1 VLERRGETGF
11 VSVAET
17 TGSDGTPTVPRL
29 RLCGITKRFPGVV
42 ANRDVDLEVY
52 GGEVLAILGENG
64 AGKSTLM
71 NVVSGMLQPDA
82 GSIEIDGK
90 PVRIRNPSDARKLG
104 IGMVYQHFALVPTLT
119 VAENLALAASGSRIF
134 SNTRRIAERV
144 TALSR
149 AYHLEIDPHAV
160 VGDLSVGTRQRV
172 EIVKLLFRGAE
183 ILIFDEPTSVLTPVE
198 WQHLVKIL
206 RNLAAEGHSIIF
218 ITHKLDELMQV
229 ADRCTVLRH
238 GEVAGTVSVAN
249 TDKAQLARMTVGRDV
264 LFEVSTKAARPGD
277 VVVAASDLTLRSDQG
292 RARLDGVSFELRQGE
307 ILGVAGVDGNGQREL
322 ARVLT
327 GLERATAG
335 QFRFGDEWRTSIL
348 PIEFSRRGGAY
359 IPEDRHRTSV
369 ALDLSV
375 RDNLLMKELA
385 LGRFQR
391 GGVIS
396 ERAGDQFCDE
406 LMKEFDIRAPSSRVR
421 IRQLSG
427 GNQQKVV
434 LARELARRPKFLI
447 AAQPTRGLD
456 VGAAEFVLRRLETE
470 KERGC
475 AILMISTELEEV
487 LQLADRIAVMV
498 DGRFLAVLDRREATY
513 ERLGLLLGGEAVD
526 DNRTDLTDIDA

>member
-1 VLERRGETGF
+1 MAQTV
-11 VSVAET
+11 
-17 TGSDGTPTVPRL
+17 GSDRSPTVPRL

-42 ANRDVDLEVY
+42 ANRDVSLEVH

-71 NVVSGMLQPDA
+71 NVVSGMLQPES
-82 GSIEIDGK
+82 GSIEVDGK
-90 PVRIRNPSDARKLG
+90 PVRIRNPADARKLG

-119 VAENLALAASGSRIF
+119 VAENLALGASGTRIF
-134 SNTRRIAERV
+134 SNTRRIAEQV
-144 TALSR
+144 TGLSR
-149 AYHLEIDPHAV
+149 AYHLEVDPHAV

-198 WQHLVKIL
+198 WHHLVRIL

-238 GEVAGTVSVAN
+238 GEVAGTVSVAA
-249 TDKAQLARMTVGRDV
+249 TDKAQLARMTVGREI
-264 LFEVSTKAARPGD
+264 LFQVSTKAARPGR
-277 VVVAASDLTLRSDQG
+277 VVVAAEGLTMRSDDG
-292 RARLDGVSFELRQGE
+292 RPRLDGVSFELREGE

-327 GLERATAG
+327 GLDAATG
-335 QFRFGDEWRTSIL
+335 GRFRFGDEWRTSIQ
-348 PIEFSRRGGAY
+348 PIDFYRRGGAY
-359 IPEDRHRTSV
+359 IPEDRHHTSV
-369 ALDLSV
+369 ALELSV

-385 LGRFQR
+385 LGRMQR
-391 GGVIS
+391 GGVVS
-396 ERAGDQFCDE
+396 ERAADE
-406 LMKEFDIRAPSSRVR
+406 YCTTLMQEFDVRAPSPRVR

-434 LARELARRPKFLI
+434 LARELSRTPQLLI

-456 VGAAEFVLRRLETE
+456 VGAAEFVMRRLVAE

-487 LQLADRIAVMV
+487 LQLSDRVAVMV
-498 DGRFLAVLDRREATY
+498 DGRFLAVLDRQDATY

-526 DNRTDLTDIDA
+526 DLGGELTEVDA

>member
-1 VLERRGETGF
+1 VKEEF

-17 TGSDGTPTVPRL
+17 VGSDGNPMVPRL

-71 NVVSGMLQPDA
+71 SVVSGMLQPEA

-119 VAENLALAASGSRIF
+119 VAENLALGGTSNRFFA
-134 SNTRRIAERV
+134 NTRRIAEQV

-149 AYHLEIDPHAV
+149 AYHLEVDPHAT
-160 VGDLSVGTRQRV
+160 VGHLSVGTRQRV
-172 EIVKLLFRGAE
+172 EIVKLLFRGAD

-249 TDKAQLARMTVGRDV
+249 TEKAQLARMTVGREV
-264 LFEVSTKAARPGD
+264 LFEISTKTARPGP
-277 VVVAASDLTLRSDQG
+277 VVVAAEDLTLQPEQG
-292 RARLDGVSFELRQGE
+292 RPRLDGVSFELREGE

-322 ARVLT
+322 AQVLT

-335 QFRFGDEWRTSIL
+335 RFRFGDEWRASIL
-348 PIEFSRRGGAY
+348 PIEFYRRGGAF
-359 IPEDRHRTSV
+359 IPEDRHHTSV
-369 ALDLSV
+369 ALELSV
-375 RDNLLMKELA
+375 RDNLVMKELA

-396 ERAGDQFCDE
+396 EKAADAFCIQ
-406 LMKEFDIRAPSSRVR
+406 LMEEFDIRAPSPRVR

-434 LARELARRPKFLI
+434 LARELTRRPRLLI

-456 VGAAEFVLRRLETE
+456 VGAAEFVLRRLEAE

-487 LQLADRIAVMV
+487 LQLSDRVAVMV
-498 DGRFLAVLDRREATY
+498 DGRFLAVLDRSEATY

-526 DNRTDLTDIDA
+526 DTTSKLRDVDA

>member
-1 VLERRGETGF
+1 
-11 VSVAET
+11 
-17 TGSDGTPTVPRL
+17 
-29 RLCGITKRFPGVV
+29 
-42 ANRDVDLEVY
+42 
-52 GGEVLAILGENG
+52 
-64 AGKSTLM
+64 
-71 NVVSGMLQPDA
+71 
-82 GSIEIDGK
+82 
-90 PVRIRNPSDARKLG
+90 
-104 IGMVYQHFALVPTLT
+104 
-119 VAENLALAASGSRIF
+119 
-134 SNTRRIAERV
+134 
-144 TALSR
+144 
-149 AYHLEIDPHAV
+149 
-160 VGDLSVGTRQRV
+160 
-172 EIVKLLFRGAE
+172 
-183 ILIFDEPTSVLTPVE
+183 
-198 WQHLVKIL
+198 
-206 RNLAAEGHSIIF
+206 
-218 ITHKLDELMQV
+218 
-229 ADRCTVLRH
+229 
-238 GEVAGTVSVAN
+238 
-249 TDKAQLARMTVGRDV
+249 
-264 LFEVSTKAARPGD
+264 
-277 VVVAASDLTLRSDQG
+277 
-292 RARLDGVSFELRQGE
+292 
-307 ILGVAGVDGNGQREL
+307 
-322 ARVLT
+322 VLT

-359 IPEDRHRTSV
+359 IPEDRHRTSL

-526 DNRTDLTDIDA
+526 DTRTDLTDIDA